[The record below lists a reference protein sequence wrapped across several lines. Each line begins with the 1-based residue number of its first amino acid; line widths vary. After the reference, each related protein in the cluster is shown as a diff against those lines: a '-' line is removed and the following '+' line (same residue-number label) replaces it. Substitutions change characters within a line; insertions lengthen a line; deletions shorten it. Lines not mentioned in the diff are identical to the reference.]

1 MAHID
6 IDRLRETVERHLK
19 FTREELIHLVQ
30 CPDCR
35 EIVLTREHIFKK
47 RAEDASKDSND

>member
-6 IDRLRETVERHLK
+6 IDQLRETVERRLK
-19 FTREELIHLVQ
+19 FTRKELIHLIQ
-30 CPDCR
+30 CPECR
-35 EIVLTREHIFKK
+35 EILVTLEHIFKK